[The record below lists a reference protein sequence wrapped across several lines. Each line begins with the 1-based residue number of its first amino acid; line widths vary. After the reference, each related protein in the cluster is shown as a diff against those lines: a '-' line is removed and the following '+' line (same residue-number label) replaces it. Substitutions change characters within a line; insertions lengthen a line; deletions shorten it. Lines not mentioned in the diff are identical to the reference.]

1 MIATIIILSFALSA
15 ALAWIV
21 VLNGKTARLDERLR
35 HADETIAAKDYE
47 LKKQQADFDRINAD
61 AERKFAEI
69 ASRTL
74 SANAEAIR
82 RQNNQ
87 GIAEMLQ
94 PMKED
99 LAAFR
104 QTIADSYSREAR
116 ERFSLGERVR
126 ELIDLNQAIGHET
139 RRLTDALKGNS
150 RFQGD
155 WGEMIL
161 ANILEAA
168 GFREGYEY
176 HVQKSVTDSEGHRQR
191 PDVVISYADDRNI
204 IIDSKVS
211 IQDYFEMLRADDDA
225 SRARFA
231 KAHVASVKKH
241 IAELRDKDYQ
251 SSYPG
256 RNFDYALMF
265 IPHEGA
271 FLAAMNID
279 AGLWEAALAARVL
292 ILAPTHLM
300 AVIKLIEQMWRQDK
314 QNKNALAIAEEAG
327 RMLDKLQGFM
337 KDMEDVDRALNGAR
351 NAYSSAYAKLA
362 TAPGNLI
369 GKARKLQELGAK
381 AKRPLP
387 EA

>member
-1 MIATIIILSFALSA
+1 MVIAIILLSVALVA
-15 ALAWIV
+15 ALAWGMT
-21 VLNGKTARLDERLR
+21 LNGRAARLDERLKV
-35 HADETIAAKDYE
+35 ADRALVE
-47 LKKQQADFDRINAD
+47 QRADFDRINAE
-61 AERKFAEI
+61 AEKRFAEL
-69 ASRTL
+69 AAKSL
-74 SANAEAIR
+74 AVNAENIR

-87 GIAEMLQ
+87 GISEVLR

-99 LAAFR
+99 LEAFR
-104 QTIADSYSREAR
+104 QTIAESYSKEAR

-126 ELIDLNQAIGHET
+126 ELMDLNQAIGRET

-176 HVQKSVTDSEGHRQR
+176 HVQQSVTDGSGKRQR

-211 IQDYFEMLRADDDA
+211 IQDYFEMLRADDEA
-225 SRARFA
+225 SRTRFA

-251 SSYPG
+251 SAVPG

-271 FLAAMNID
+271 FLAAMSID
-279 AGLWEAALAARVL
+279 QNLWETALASRVL

-314 QNKNALAIAEEAG
+314 QNRNALAIAEEAG
-327 RMLDKLQGFM
+327 RMLDKLQGFI
-337 KDMEDVDRALNGAR
+337 KDMEDVDKAIDGAR
-351 NAYSSAYAKLA
+351 KAYGNAYAKLA

-381 AKRPLP
+381 AKKALP
-387 EA
+387 SAPEE